1 VCARALRMVERCYG
15 QFSVS
20 GRSGSIWVAGGGVR
34 PRLAFTGAGGDNGTG
49 KFRNVGKS
57 QCVLIMINP
66 MISTRTRTQ
75 ALASSIPDPG
85 LRAFVLTNLV
95 VSKGGSAGKRGFSWR
110 ESIGLDLAST
120 RRSSFCC
127 ASPHMAHFPLLELTR
142 RTVQVAI

>member
-1 VCARALRMVERCYG
+1 VCDRVWLLRVRVEIRG
-15 QFSVS
+15 
-20 GRSGSIWVAGGGVR
+20 
-34 PRLAFTGAGGDNGTG
+34 PG